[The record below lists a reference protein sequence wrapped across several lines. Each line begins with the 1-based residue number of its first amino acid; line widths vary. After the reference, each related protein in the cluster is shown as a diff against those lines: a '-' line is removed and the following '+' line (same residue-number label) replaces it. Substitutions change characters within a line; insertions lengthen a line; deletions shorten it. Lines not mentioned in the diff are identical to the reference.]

1 MIKYVDLL
9 YNISKTLRE
18 NYPKATIRIDK
29 KKSEEEIKNG
39 LFYVIVSPLT
49 STTSFNLRKK
59 LVNVYIEF
67 VEEVKAQESSL
78 KLIDELTELFDENIC
93 IGNRALPILR
103 KEIKDNDDNVTL
115 MFTLNYFDGKAEY
128 VPENPD
134 STYEEL
140 MELLKLN
147 IIDKD

>member
-9 YNISKTLRE
+9 YNISKTLRV

-59 LVNVYIEF
+59 LLNVYIEF
-67 VEEVKAQESSL
+67 VEESKTQESSL
-78 KLIDELTELFDENIC
+78 KMIDELVEFFDENIYV
-93 IGNRALPILR
+93 GNRVLPILR

-134 STYEEL
+134 ATYEAL
-140 MELLKLN
+140 MEILELKIKN
-147 IIDKD
+147 G

>member
-67 VEEVKAQESSL
+67 VEEVKTQESSL

-134 STYEEL
+134 ATYDKL
-140 MELLKLN
+140 METLKLN
-147 IIDKD
+147 IVDKD